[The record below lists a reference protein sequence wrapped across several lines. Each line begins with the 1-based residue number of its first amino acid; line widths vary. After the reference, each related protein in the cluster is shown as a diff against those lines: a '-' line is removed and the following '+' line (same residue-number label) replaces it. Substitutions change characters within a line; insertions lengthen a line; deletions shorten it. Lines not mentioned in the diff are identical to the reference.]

1 MTVRKRRKS
10 NWYIYLI
17 TFILTAVLAAMG
29 LSLIWDSIFVPKGE
43 INRSGITSDMPD
55 ASNNITVLFMLSN
68 EKAANPT
75 IYMIVSYQ
83 PAEEAVIC
91 IPLRADLRGQV
102 GYNQKTLDEF
112 YSEGGI
118 QSVLYAIEGAV
129 GVKCDRYV
137 KLDRESFVSMADAIG
152 KVNINCAYD
161 VINPDGSV
169 LFETGVHSMNG
180 NDLYVYLN
188 YDNSSYGEDYQS
200 QVGGSTAVSIVNS
213 NLRGLAA
220 TVIQS
225 YFTKLINTADTDL
238 TLEDYTKRQQAF
250 LFTSTESNNPG
261 QYYIPYGDT
270 ADGMFV
276 LSDSS
281 KTTILERLGIE
292 EE

>member
-1 MTVRKRRKS
+1 MAVRKRRKS

-17 TFILTAVLAAMG
+17 TFVLTGVLAAMG

-43 INRSGITSDMPD
+43 INRSGITSDVPD
-55 ASNNITVLFMLSN
+55 ASNNLTVLFMLSN
-68 EKAANPT
+68 EKAANPLR
-75 IYMIVSYQ
+75 YMIVSYQ

-91 IPLRADLRGQV
+91 IPIRSDTRGQV
-102 GYNQKTLDEF
+102 GYDLKTMDQF
-112 YSEGGI
+112 YSEGGV
-118 QSVLYAIEGAV
+118 QSVLYAIEGAI

-137 KLDRESFVSMADAIG
+137 KLDRESFISMTDAIG

-161 VINPDGSV
+161 VMNPDGST
-169 LFETGVHSMNG
+169 LFETGDHSMNG

-188 YDNSSYGEDYQS
+188 YDNPAYGEDYQS
-200 QVGGSTAVSIVNS
+200 QVAASTAVSIINT
-213 NLRGLAA
+213 NLRNLAA

-225 YFTKLINTADTDL
+225 YYTKLINTADTNL

-261 QYYIPYGDT
+261 QRYIPYGET

-281 KTTILERLGIE
+281 RTTILERLGISE
-292 EE
+292 D

>member
-1 MTVRKRRKS
+1 MTVKKRKS

-17 TFILTAVLAAMG
+17 TFVLTAVLAAMG

-43 INRSGITSDMPD
+43 IDRSGITSDVPD

-68 EKAANPT
+68 EKAANPLR
-75 IYMIVSYQ
+75 YMIVSYR

-91 IPLRADLRGQV
+91 IPIRSDMRGQV
-102 GYNQKTLDEF
+102 GYDLKTMDRF
-112 YSEGGI
+112 YSEGGV

-137 KLDRESFVSMADAIG
+137 KLDRESFISMADAIG
-152 KVNINCAYD
+152 KVNINCAND
-161 VINPDGSV
+161 VLNPDGSI
-169 LFETGVHSMNG
+169 LFEKGSVYAMNG

-188 YDNSSYGEDYQS
+188 YDNASYSEDYQS
-200 QVGGSTAVSIVNS
+200 QVMGSTAVCVVNN
-213 NLRGLAA
+213 NLRNLAA

-225 YFTKLINTADTDL
+225 YYTKLINTADTNL
-238 TLEDYTKRQQAF
+238 TMDDYNKRQKAF

-261 QYYIPYGDT
+261 QYYIPYGET
-270 ADGMFV
+270 SDGMFI

-292 EE
+292 EQ

>member
-1 MTVRKRRKS
+1 MAVRKRRKS

-17 TFILTAVLAAMG
+17 TFILTGVLAAMG
-29 LSLIWDSIFVPKGE
+29 LSLIWDSIFVPRTE
-43 INRSGITSDMPD
+43 VNLSGITSKVPD

-75 IYMIVSYQ
+75 RYMIVGYR

-91 IPLRADLRGQV
+91 IPIRSDMRGQV
-102 GYNQKTLDEF
+102 GYDLKTINEF
-112 YSEGGI
+112 YSEGGV
-118 QSVLYAIEGAV
+118 QSVLYAIEGAI

-137 KLDRESFVSMADAIG
+137 KLDRESFISMADAIG
-152 KVNINCAYD
+152 KVSINCAYD
-161 VINPDGSV
+161 VINPDGSI
-169 LFETGVHSMNG
+169 LFETGFHSMNG

-188 YDNSSYGEDYQS
+188 YDNAAYGEDYQS
-200 QVGGSTAVSIVNS
+200 QVAGSTAVSVVNT
-213 NLRGLAA
+213 NLRNLAD

-225 YFTKLINTADTDL
+225 YYTKLINTADTNL
-238 TLEDYTKRQQAF
+238 TLEDYTKRQKAF
-250 LFTSTESNNPG
+250 LFTSNDSNNPG
-261 QYYIPYGDT
+261 QYYIPYGDSS
-270 ADGMFV
+270 DGVFV

>member
-1 MTVRKRRKS
+1 MAVKKRRKS
-10 NWYIYLI
+10 NWYIYFI
-17 TFILTAVLAAMG
+17 TFVLTAVLAAMG
-29 LSLIWDSIFVPKGE
+29 LSLIWDIIFVPKGE
-43 INRSGITSDMPD
+43 INRSGITSDVPD
-55 ASNNITVLFMLSN
+55 ASNNMTVLFMLSE

-75 IYMIVSYQ
+75 RYMIVSYQ
-83 PAEEAVIC
+83 PADEAVIC
-91 IPLRADLRGQV
+91 VPIRADMRGQV
-102 GYNQKTLDEF
+102 GSDLKTMSEF
-112 YSEGGI
+112 YSEGGV
-118 QSVLYAIEGAV
+118 QSVLYAVEGAV

-152 KVNINCAYD
+152 KVAINCAYD

-169 LFETGVHSMNG
+169 MFDVGVHSMGG
-180 NDLYVYLN
+180 NDLYMYLN

-200 QVGGSTAVSIVNS
+200 QVAGSTAVSVINS

-225 YFTKLINTADTDL
+225 YFTKLINTADTNL

-261 QYYIPYGDT
+261 QYYIPYGETEND
-270 ADGMFV
+270 MFI

-281 KTTILERLGIE
+281 RETILERLKIE
-292 EE
+292 E

>member
-1 MTVRKRRKS
+1 MAVKKRRKS
-10 NWYIYLI
+10 NWYIYFI
-17 TFILTAVLAAMG
+17 TFVLTAVLAAMG
-29 LSLIWDSIFVPKGE
+29 LSLIWDIIFVPKGE
-43 INRSGITSDMPD
+43 INRSGITSDVPD
-55 ASNNITVLFMLSN
+55 ASNNMTVLFMLSE

-75 IYMIVSYQ
+75 RYMIVSYQ
-83 PAEEAVIC
+83 PADEAVIC
-91 IPLRADLRGQV
+91 VPIRADMRGQV
-102 GYNQKTLDEF
+102 GSDLKTMSEF
-112 YSEGGI
+112 YSEGGV
-118 QSVLYAIEGAV
+118 QSVLYAVEGAV

-152 KVNINCAYD
+152 KVSINCAYD

-169 LFETGVHSMNG
+169 MFDVGVHSMGG
-180 NDLYVYLN
+180 NDLYMYLN

-200 QVGGSTAVSIVNS
+200 QVAGSTAVSVINS

-225 YFTKLINTADTDL
+225 YFTKLINTADTNL

-261 QYYIPYGDT
+261 QYYIPYGETEND
-270 ADGMFV
+270 MFI

-281 KTTILERLGIE
+281 RETILERLKIE
-292 EE
+292 E